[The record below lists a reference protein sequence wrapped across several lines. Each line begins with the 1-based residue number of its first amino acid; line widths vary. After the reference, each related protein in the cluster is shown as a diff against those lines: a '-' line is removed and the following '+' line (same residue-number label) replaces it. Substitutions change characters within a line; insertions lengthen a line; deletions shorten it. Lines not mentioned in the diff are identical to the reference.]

1 MDTKTTGTMAARI
14 AELKKEQDAV
24 ILAHYYVTDSA
35 QEVADYI
42 GDSFYLSKLAAGLD
56 CKTLVFAGV
65 RFMAESAKL
74 LSPEKRVLMPKP
86 KADCPMAHMVVKET
100 VDNARTEYGD
110 DLAVACYVNSTT
122 EMKAWSDVCV
132 TSSNAVK
139 IVRRLPQHHVLFIP
153 DMNLGRY
160 VADQVPE
167 KHVILNDGFCP
178 THEAIELA
186 EIEKLK
192 AAHPDAVVCAHPEC
206 TPWVVEAADYVGS
219 TSGIIKRVAEGE
231 EKSYI
236 IATVIGVRRTIEQ
249 KIAGQG
255 KEIFFPE
262 ATPICPN
269 MAMVTGEKILSCLET
284 GSGEVE
290 VDDAATEGARR
301 ALRRMLVLAKD

>member
-1 MDTKTTGTMAARI
+1 MDTKTTGAMAARI

-24 ILAHYYVTDSA
+24 ILAHYYVKDSA

-56 CKTLVFAGV
+56 CKTLVCAGV
-65 RFMAESAKL
+65 HFMAESAKL
-74 LSPEKRVLMPKP
+74 LSPEKRVLMPEP

-236 IATVIGVRRTIEQ
+236 IATVIGVRCAIEQ

-262 ATPICPN
+262 TTPICPN
-269 MAMVTGEKILSCLET
+269 MAMVTGEKVLSCLET
-284 GSGEVE
+284 RSGEVE

-301 ALRRMLVLAKD
+301 ALGRMLELAKD

>member
-24 ILAHYYVTDSA
+24 ILAHYYVKDSA

-65 RFMAESAKL
+65 RFMVESAKL
-74 LSPEKRVLMPKP
+74 LSPEKRVLMPEP

-262 ATPICPN
+262 TTPICPN
-269 MAMVTGEKILSCLET
+269 MAMVTGEKVLSCLET
-284 GSGEVE
+284 RSGEVE

-301 ALRRMLVLAKD
+301 ALGRMLELAKD

>member
-24 ILAHYYVTDSA
+24 ILAHYYVKDSA

-74 LSPEKRVLMPKP
+74 LSPEKRVLMPEP

-206 TPWVVEAADYVGS
+206 TP
-219 TSGIIKRVAEGE
+219 
-231 EKSYI
+231 
-236 IATVIGVRRTIEQ
+236 
-249 KIAGQG
+249 
-255 KEIFFPE
+255 
-262 ATPICPN
+262 
-269 MAMVTGEKILSCLET
+269 
-284 GSGEVE
+284 
-290 VDDAATEGARR
+290 
-301 ALRRMLVLAKD
+301 

>member
-24 ILAHYYVTDSA
+24 ILAHYYVKDSA

-74 LSPEKRVLMPKP
+74 LSPEKRVLMPEP

-139 IVRRLPQHHVLFIP
+139 IVHRLPQHHVLFIP

-262 ATPICPN
+262 TTPICPN
-269 MAMVTGEKILSCLET
+269 MAMVTGEKVLSCLET
-284 GSGEVE
+284 RSGEVE

-301 ALRRMLVLAKD
+301 ALGRMLELAKD

>member
-24 ILAHYYVTDSA
+24 ILAHYYVKDSA

-74 LSPEKRVLMPKP
+74 LSPEKRVLMPEP

-262 ATPICPN
+262 TTPICPN

-301 ALRRMLVLAKD
+301 ALRNMLELAKD

>member
-24 ILAHYYVTDSA
+24 ILAHYYVKDSA

-74 LSPEKRVLMPKP
+74 LSPEKRVLMPEP

-122 EMKAWSDVCV
+122 EMKAWSGVCV

-262 ATPICPN
+262 TTPICPN
-269 MAMVTGEKILSCLET
+269 MAMVTGEKVLSCLET
-284 GSGEVE
+284 RSGEVE

-301 ALRRMLVLAKD
+301 ALGRMLELAKD

>member
-1 MDTKTTGTMAARI
+1 MDTKTTDTMAARI

-24 ILAHYYVTDSA
+24 ILAHYYVKDSA

-153 DMNLGRY
+153 DMNLGCY

-236 IATVIGVRRTIEQ
+236 IATVIGVRCAIEQ

-290 VDDAATEGARR
+290 VDDAAAEGARR
-301 ALRRMLVLAKD
+301 ALRRMLELAKD

>member
-24 ILAHYYVTDSA
+24 ILAHYYVKDSA

-74 LSPEKRVLMPKP
+74 LSPEKRVLMPEP

-153 DMNLGRY
+153 DMNLGHY

-262 ATPICPN
+262 TTPICPN
-269 MAMVTGEKILSCLET
+269 MAMVTGEKVLSCLET
-284 GSGEVE
+284 RSGEVE

-301 ALRRMLVLAKD
+301 ALGRMLELAKD

>member
-24 ILAHYYVTDSA
+24 ILAHYYVKDSA

-74 LSPEKRVLMPKP
+74 LSPEKRVLMPEP

-262 ATPICPN
+262 TTPICPN
-269 MAMVTGEKILSCLET
+269 MVMVTGEKVLSCLET
-284 GSGEVE
+284 RSGEVE

-301 ALRRMLVLAKD
+301 ALGRMLELAKD

>member
-24 ILAHYYVTDSA
+24 ILAHYYVKDSA

-74 LSPEKRVLMPKP
+74 LSPEKRVLMPEP
-86 KADCPMAHMVVKET
+86 KVDCPMAHMVVKET

-206 TPWVVEAADYVGS
+206 MPWVVESADYVGS

-262 ATPICPN
+262 TTPICPN
-269 MAMVTGEKILSCLET
+269 MEMVTGEKILSCLVT

-301 ALRRMLVLAKD
+301 ALRCMLELAKD

>member
-1 MDTKTTGTMAARI
+1 
-14 AELKKEQDAV
+14 
-24 ILAHYYVTDSA
+24 
-35 QEVADYI
+35 
-42 GDSFYLSKLAAGLD
+42 
-56 CKTLVFAGV
+56 
-65 RFMAESAKL
+65 MAESAKL
-74 LSPEKRVLMPKP
+74 LSPEKRVLMPEP

-262 ATPICPN
+262 TTPICPN

-284 GSGEVE
+284 GSGEIE

-301 ALRRMLVLAKD
+301 ALRRMLELAKD

>member
-1 MDTKTTGTMAARI
+1 MDTKTTGTMAASI

-24 ILAHYYVTDSA
+24 ILAHYYVKDSA

-74 LSPEKRVLMPKP
+74 LSPEKRVLMPEP

-178 THEAIELA
+178 THEVIELA

-262 ATPICPN
+262 TTPICPN
-269 MAMVTGEKILSCLET
+269 MAMVTGEKVLSCLET
-284 GSGEVE
+284 RSGEVE

-301 ALRRMLVLAKD
+301 ALGRMLELAKD

>member
-110 DLAVACYVNSTT
+110 DLAVACYVNSPT

-167 KHVILNDGFCP
+167 KHVILTDGFCP

-192 AAHPDAVVCAHPEC
+192 AAHPDAVVCAPPEC